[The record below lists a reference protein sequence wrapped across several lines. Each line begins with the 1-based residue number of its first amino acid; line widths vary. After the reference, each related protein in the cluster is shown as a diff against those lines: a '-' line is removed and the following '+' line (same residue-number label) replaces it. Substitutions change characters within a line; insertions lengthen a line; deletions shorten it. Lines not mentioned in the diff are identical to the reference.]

1 MIITVTGGKGGV
13 GKSTTTLNLARE
25 LDAVAVDADLATSD
39 LPRGRG
45 PDIHDVLAGRA
56 APMDAVEWLGSVRV
70 LSCGRTLEGAR
81 AAQLEELPRTL
92 DLLDRKYKHVVVD
105 TPAGLAR
112 DVGVPVA
119 CADVVLLVTT
129 PKKPAL
135 LNALQTREL
144 ALDLDTP
151 VAAIALNRVGPDSQI
166 PDRLED
172 EFGIPTTGIPES
184 EAVAAAQETGMP
196 VRQADPECEALE
208 RYTELARTL
217 QECEQRGGGARNSV
231 GNIGP

>member
-25 LDAVAVDADLATSD
+25 LDGVAVDADLATSD

-56 APMDAVEWLGSVRV
+56 PPMDAVEWLGSVRV
-70 LSCGRTLEGAR
+70 LSCGRTLKGAR
-81 AAQLEELPRTL
+81 AADLSELPRAL
-92 DLLDRKYKHVVVD
+92 DLLDRKYKHVIVD

-112 DVGVPVA
+112 DVGVPLA
-119 CADVVLLVTT
+119 CADLTVLVTT

-144 ALDLDTP
+144 SLDLDTP
-151 VAAIALNRVGPDSQI
+151 IAAFALNKVREESEMAT
-166 PDRLED
+166 RLVE
-172 EFGIPTTGIPES
+172 EFGIPTTAIPQS
-184 EAVAAAQETGMP
+184 DAVAEAQETGVP
-196 VRQADPECEALE
+196 VRELEADAEAVERYAALAQSIRECEK
-208 RYTELARTL
+208 
-217 QECEQRGGGARNSV
+217 RGGGAANSV
-231 GNIGP
+231 ENLQS

>member
-1 MIITVTGGKGGV
+1 MIVTVTGGKGGV

-25 LDAVAVDADLATSD
+25 LDGVAVDADLATSD

-81 AAQLEELPRTL
+81 AAELGELPRVL
-92 DLLDRKYKHVVVD
+92 DILDRKYRHVVVD

-119 CADVVLLVTT
+119 SADVVLLVTT

-144 ALDLDTP
+144 ALDLETP
-151 VAAIALNRVGPDSQI
+151 VAAIALNRVGADSEM
-166 PDRLED
+166 PRRLED
-172 EFGIPTTGIPES
+172 EFGIPTTGVPES
-184 EAVAAAQETGMP
+184 EAVAAAQETGAP
-196 VRQADPECEALE
+196 VRQADPDAEALE
-208 RYTELARTL
+208 RYIELARTIE
-217 QECEQRGGGARNSV
+217 ECEQRGGGARNSV
-231 GNIGP
+231 GNPES

>member
-1 MIITVTGGKGGV
+1 M
-13 GKSTTTLNLARE
+13 AR
-25 LDAVAVDADLATSD
+25 LGPGPLLWADT
-39 LPRGRG
+39 R
-45 PDIHDVLAGRA
+45 
-56 APMDAVEWLGSVRV
+56 
-70 LSCGRTLEGAR
+70 GAR
-81 AAQLEELPRTL
+81 AAELDELPRTL

-119 CADVVLLVTT
+119 SADVVLLVTT

-144 ALDLDTP
+144 SLDLDTP
-151 VAAIALNRVGPDSQI
+151 VAAIALNKAGPESEM

-172 EFGIPTTGIPES
+172 EFGVPTTGIPES

-196 VRQADPECEALE
+196 VRQADPDAEALE
-208 RYTELARTL
+208 RYTELARTI
-217 QECEQRGGGARNSV
+217 QECEQRGGGARNSI
-231 GNIGP
+231 GNTGR